1 MHSDLFANDET
12 IRHEFADCLARVGV
26 GDFVHFIRVE
36 PDLALATANNG
47 GREALLC
54 AEVDPMRECGL
65 AGEEM

>member
-26 GDFVHFIRVE
+26 GDFVHFIGVE

-47 GREALLC
+47 GGEALLC
-54 AEVDPMRECGL
+54 A
-65 AGEEM
+65 